1 MPVESNITD
10 PQTGKSAR
18 IVAGGAL
25 AIAPPH
31 ASLSFNATLGVDDTA
46 VNIVPAKGDHVFCL
60 TGILLTANQNVSNT
74 TSATIQVYTASA
86 SDTAVAD
93 ASKILF
99 TVPLGRNDTRDITGI
114 LLETDVG
121 QYINAET
128 TDDDIFIT
136 VLGYYIKML

>member
-86 SDTAVAD
+86 GDTVVAD
-93 ASKILF
+93 ASKTLF
-99 TVPLGRNDTRDITGI
+99 IVPLGRNDTRDITGI

-121 QYINAET
+121 QYVNAET

-136 VLGYYIKML
+136 VLGYYIKEI